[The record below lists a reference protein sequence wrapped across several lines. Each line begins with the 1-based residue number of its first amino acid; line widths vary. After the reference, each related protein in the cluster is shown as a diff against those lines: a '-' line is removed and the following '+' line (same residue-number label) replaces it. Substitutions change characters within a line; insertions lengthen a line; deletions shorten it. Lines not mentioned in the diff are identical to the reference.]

1 MNSGQANRISIV
13 LPVYE
18 RLDGLEELLL
28 RFEILARD
36 SGLIPES
43 LIVDDGSSPTVW
55 DQVTDI
61 CQRGRGRGAIRL
73 QRNFGQH
80 AAVRA
85 GLDTVDSDLVLVS
98 DSDLVESVEM
108 LPAMVSKIEQG
119 AKVVSLEESVR
130 GSGGFLTKA
139 SRAFFYSVRNRV
151 VVGSA
156 DSRDMSFVLINREAQ
171 NVISNYRDRDLALG
185 SVIPHSGLPVVR
197 ILSSA
202 ESSKNRSTYSLL
214 KKVGLFV
221 DQIFGSSRLGSTLS
235 IGIALV
241 LLVPIL
247 AVAVVLVI
255 LRFTA
260 EQPEA
265 GFTGIALISLMGTS
279 INVLLLAL
287 VLRLNETLIAEVKGR
302 PPYLISE
309 RIGVR

>member
-61 CQRGRGRGAIRL
+61 CQRGESRGAIRL

-119 AKVVSLEESVR
+119 AKVVTLEEPVR
-130 GSGGFLTKA
+130 GSGGLLTKA
-139 SRAFFYSVRNRV
+139 SRAVFYSVRNRV

-156 DSRDMSFVLINREAQ
+156 DSRDMSFVLFNREAQ
-171 NVISNYRDRDLALG
+171 NVISKYRDRDLALG

-202 ESSKNRSTYSLL
+202 EYTKNRSTYSLL

-287 VLRLNETLIAEVKGR
+287 VLRLNETLIAEVKCR

-309 RIGVR
+309 RFGVR